1 MSDYVPLGNLLN
13 FSALLQQTHKQKFRV
28 FFLKNFIEN
37 LNCVSFLFY
46 ALGNSEK
53 KWLPG
58 WNIYMLS

>member
-58 WNIYMLS
+58 